1 MNLNCP
7 EYLKVAEDHLIKE
20 EERAL
25 YYLQPETKVPLMT
38 TVQTKIIEKNAP
50 NLVETS
56 HLLANGYDNFAPR
69 HHSAR

>member
-25 YYLQPETKVPLMT
+25 YYL
-38 TVQTKIIEKNAP
+38 
-50 NLVETS
+50 
-56 HLLANGYDNFAPR
+56 
-69 HHSAR
+69 